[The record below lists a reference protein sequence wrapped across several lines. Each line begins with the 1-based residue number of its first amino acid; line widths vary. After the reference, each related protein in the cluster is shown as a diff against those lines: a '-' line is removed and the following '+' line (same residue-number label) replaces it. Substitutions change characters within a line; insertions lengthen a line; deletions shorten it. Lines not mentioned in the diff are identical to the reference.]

1 MKKVIL
7 SLIVVVL
14 LVACH
19 SASTEV
25 VTVDSVK
32 VDSLKVVDSIKVDSV
47 KVIDS
52 LKK

>member
-7 SLIVVVL
+7 GLL
-14 LVACH
+14 LVLTSCH
-19 SASTEV
+19 SS
-25 VTVDSVK
+25 SVK
-32 VDSLKVVDSIKVDSV
+32 VEVNEDSVLTKYKLDTIKVDSV

>member
-7 SLIVVVL
+7 GLIVVS

-19 SASTEV
+19 SASTSVEV
-25 VTVDSVK
+25 VSDSTVVKVDSVK
-32 VDSLKVVDSIKVDSV
+32 VDSLKVVDT
-47 KVIDS
+47 

>member
-7 SLIVVVL
+7 GLIVVS

-19 SASTEV
+19 SASTSVEV
-25 VTVDSVK
+25 VSDSVLVKAVDSVATIN
-32 VDSLKVVDSIKVDSV
+32 DSLKVVDT
-47 KVIDS
+47 

>member
-19 SASTEV
+19 STSTEV
-25 VTVDSVK
+25 VSSDSTSVK
-32 VDSLKVVDSIKVDSV
+32 VDTVKAVDSV